1 MAESESLSSE
11 SLWSSS
17 DSDGSFDFSAVSLS
31 DSLSQSVKSA
41 AADSLSDFETESSA
55 ASMSDD
61 DSSESEDF
69 ESDDTSPSTSRD
81 YASRSKLFDENPRL
95 KAACS
100 EPLYAGSQIS
110 IFMSCFQI
118 FQYAI
123 VRNLST
129 KAFSQLLHLIAV
141 HLPQEAKVSTT
152 VYSLKK
158 FFSDLFPDMKVSHH
172 PYCSSCHRPL
182 PTLQSTCDSVACA
195 GSPVAKFVTIPLENQ
210 LQRMLEGMLT
220 VKQ

>member
-1 MAESESLSSE
+1 MAELESLSSE

-17 DSDGSFDFSAVSLS
+17 DSDGSFDFSAASLS

-81 YASRSKLFDENPRL
+81 YASRNKLFDENPRL

-110 IFMSCFQI
+110 IFMSRFQI
-118 FQYAI
+118 FQYAFI
-123 VRNLST
+123 Y
-129 KAFSQLLHLIAV
+129 FSQLLDLIAV

-152 VYSLKK
+152 VYSVKK

-182 PTLQSTCDSVACA
+182 LTLQSTCDSVACA